1 LENNGRQEMAVGLY
15 TTKLKWGMRFSRIP
29 AMPTSDAWEEAPPS
43 SRREAKRYRAR
54 WKVSLVFDGSPG
66 KPIFQT
72 LTHDLSTNG
81 TSLQNNADEKI
92 HSVLT
97 LLLLPPPIDGTPQ
110 RIIKLKSV
118 VMSSMPFRGGF
129 RLGLSFVQDPE
140 LDKLRALIGKLDLSG
155 DSLPSDPEESALPKL
170 L

>member
-1 LENNGRQEMAVGLY
+1 M
-15 TTKLKWGMRFSRIP
+15 
-29 AMPTSDAWEEAPPS
+29 
-43 SRREAKRYRAR
+43 
-54 WKVSLVFDGSPG
+54 FDGSPG

-140 LDKLRALIGKLDLSG
+140 LDKLRVLIGKLDLSG